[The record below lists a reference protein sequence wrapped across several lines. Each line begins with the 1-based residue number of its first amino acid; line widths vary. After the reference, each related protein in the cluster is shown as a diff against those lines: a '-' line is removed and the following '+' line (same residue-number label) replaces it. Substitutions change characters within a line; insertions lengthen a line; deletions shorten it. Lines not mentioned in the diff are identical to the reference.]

1 VRGDGARPSPHVHQ
15 ASLYY
20 GDTVTV
26 SSLDDKL
33 KLVPA
38 RPGVYL
44 MKDAAGRVIYV
55 GKAAALRSRVRQY
68 FQESGHLESP
78 RIRHLMS
85 RIADFEVIACENE
98 VEALILETNL
108 IKRHRPLFNVR
119 MADDKAFPYVKITS
133 EDFPKIL
140 MTRRVIRDGGR
151 YFGPYPYHEPK
162 LVRRTIRTIRKLF
175 KLRSCNIEITR
186 DLPRPCL
193 DYYIGQC
200 TAPCVA
206 WGATADAY
214 AEQVRRAA
222 MFLEGRAA
230 SLLDELRREMEEAAA
245 ALEFERAAQLR
256 DQIQAMDAVYEKQRI
271 ATVGLEDRDVMS
283 LAQAGNLACV
293 QAFFVRAGRLQGQEH
308 FILEGAQ
315 GATAAEV
322 LREFIT
328 QYYQDAPTVPPEV
341 LLSEAVEDAGL
352 IESWLGERRGGAVEV
367 HVPQRGDKKHL
378 VEMAAENA
386 ALFLQHERARRA
398 GLEGAAVKELQE
410 ILQLE
415 TPPFRIEAYDISNFQ
430 AGESVGSMV
439 VFEGGRPLKRDYRR
453 FKMKWT
459 EGPNDYAMLQ
469 EMLKRRFALG
479 REEQERLDRDEPVRV
494 KWSVLPDLILIDGG
508 RGQLNAALEV
518 FFEYNHMIPAVGL
531 AKQEELVVTVARPDP
546 LALPRDSHSLQ
557 LLQRIRDEAHRFA
570 NAYHRKLR
578 ERRIVFSVLD
588 EIKGIGEK
596 RKRDLIRHF
605 GSVRA
610 IRQATVEQIA
620 QIVGAKLAQQV
631 VDYLAEHPDVRY
643 RDEAVR

>member
-1 VRGDGARPSPHVHQ
+1 MA
-15 ASLYY
+15 
-20 GDTVTV
+20 V
-26 SSLDDKL
+26 SDLDDKL
-33 KLVPA
+33 KLVPVK
-38 RPGVYL
+38 PGVYL

-78 RIRHLMS
+78 RIRHLMG

-108 IKRHRPLFNVR
+108 IQRHRPMYNVR
-119 MADDKAFPYVKITS
+119 MADDKAFPYVKITR
-133 EDFPKIL
+133 EAFPKIT
-140 MTRRVIRDGGR
+140 MTRRVVRDGAH

-175 KLRSCNIEITR
+175 KLRSCNIEIAR

-200 TAPCVA
+200 TAPCVS
-206 WGATADAY
+206 WGADEGGY
-214 AEQVRRAA
+214 AEQVRQAA
-222 MFLEGRAA
+222 MFLEGKAEA
-230 SLLDELRREMEEAAA
+230 VLDELRGEMARAAEAM
-245 ALEFERAAQLR
+245 EFERAAQLR
-256 DQIQAMDAVYEKQRI
+256 DQIAAMEAIYEKQRI
-271 ATVGLEDRDVMS
+271 ATIGQEDRDVMS
-283 LAQAGNLACV
+283 LAQAGSLACV
-293 QAFFVRAGRLQGQEH
+293 QVFFIRAGRLSGQEH
-308 FILEGAQ
+308 FILEGTS
-315 GATAAEV
+315 GATTAEI
-322 LREFIT
+322 LGGFLA
-328 QYYQDAPTVPPEV
+328 QFYQELPQVPPEV
-341 LLSEAVEDAGL
+341 VLQEGVEDADL
-352 IESWLGERRGGAVEV
+352 MATWLTARRGSRVQIV
-367 HVPQRGDKKHL
+367 VPQRGDRRRL

-398 GLEGAAVKELQE
+398 GLEGAAIKELQE
-410 ILQLE
+410 ILALE

-430 AGESVGSMV
+430 SGESVGSMV

-453 FKMKWT
+453 FKIQWT

-469 EMLKRRFALG
+469 EMLRRRFALG
-479 REEQERLDRDEPVRV
+479 REEQERLDRDETLKT

-508 RGQLNAALEV
+508 RGQLNAAREV
-518 FFEYNHMIPAVGL
+518 LFEYNHMIPAVGL
-531 AKQEELVVTVARPDP
+531 AKQEELVVTVANPDP

-588 EIKGIGEK
+588 EVPGIGEK

-605 GSVRA
+605 GAVRA
-610 IRQATVEQIA
+610 IRQAPEAEIA
-620 QIVGAKLAQQV
+620 GVVGPKTAAKVAA
-631 VDYLAEHPDVRY
+631 YLREHPDVRY
-643 RDEAVR
+643 KDEAVQ

>member
-1 VRGDGARPSPHVHQ
+1 MA
-15 ASLYY
+15 
-20 GDTVTV
+20 V
-26 SSLDDKL
+26 SDLDDKL
-33 KLVPA
+33 KLVPVK
-38 RPGVYL
+38 PGVYL

-78 RIRHLMS
+78 RIRHLMG

-108 IKRHRPLFNVR
+108 IQRHRPMYNVR
-119 MADDKAFPYVKITS
+119 MADDKAFPYVKITR
-133 EDFPKIL
+133 EAFPKIT
-140 MTRRVIRDGGR
+140 MTRRVVRDGAH

-175 KLRSCNIEITR
+175 KLRSCNIEIAR

-200 TAPCVA
+200 TAPCVS
-206 WGATADAY
+206 WGADEAGY
-214 AEQVRRAA
+214 AEQVRQAA
-222 MFLEGRAA
+222 MFLEGKAEA
-230 SLLDELRREMEEAAA
+230 VLDELRGEMARAAEAM
-245 ALEFERAAQLR
+245 EFELAAQLR
-256 DQIQAMDAVYEKQRI
+256 DQIAAMEAIYEKQRI
-271 ATVGLEDRDVMS
+271 ATIGQEDRDVMS
-283 LAQAGNLACV
+283 LAQAGSLACV
-293 QAFFVRAGRLQGQEH
+293 QVFFIRAGRLSGQEH
-308 FILEGAQ
+308 FILEGTS
-315 GATAAEV
+315 GATTAEI
-322 LREFIT
+322 LGGFLA
-328 QYYQDAPTVPPEV
+328 QFYQELPQVPPEV
-341 LLSEAVEDAGL
+341 VLQEGVEDADL
-352 IESWLGERRGGAVEV
+352 MATWLTARRGSRVQIV
-367 HVPQRGDKKHL
+367 VPQRGDRRRL

-398 GLEGAAVKELQE
+398 GLEGAAIKELQE
-410 ILQLE
+410 ILALE

-430 AGESVGSMV
+430 SGESVGSMV

-453 FKMKWT
+453 FKIQWT

-469 EMLKRRFALG
+469 EMLRRRFALG
-479 REEQERLDRDEPVRV
+479 REEQERLDRDETLKT

-508 RGQLNAALEV
+508 RGQLNAAREV
-518 FFEYNHMIPAVGL
+518 LFEYNHMIPAVGL
-531 AKQEELVVTVARPDP
+531 AKQEELVVTVANPDP

-588 EIKGIGEK
+588 EVPGIGEK

-605 GSVRA
+605 GAVRA
-610 IRQATVEQIA
+610 IRQAPEAEIA
-620 QIVGAKLAQQV
+620 GVVGPKTAAKVAA
-631 VDYLAEHPDVRY
+631 YLREHPDVRY
-643 RDEAVR
+643 KDEAVQ

>member
-1 VRGDGARPSPHVHQ
+1 MAVPN
-15 ASLYY
+15 
-20 GDTVTV
+20 
-26 SSLDDKL
+26 LDDKL

-55 GKAAALRSRVRQY
+55 GKAAALRGRVRQY

-108 IKRHRPLFNVR
+108 IKRHRPPYNVR

-133 EDFPKIL
+133 EPFPKIL
-140 MTRRVIRDGGR
+140 MTRRVARDGGR

-206 WGATADAY
+206 WGAAADAY
-214 AEQVRRAA
+214 AEQVRQAA
-222 MFLEGRAA
+222 MFLEGRAEP
-230 SLLDELRREMEEAAA
+230 LLDELRREMEEAAA
-245 ALEFERAAQLR
+245 GMEFERAAQLR

-271 ATVGLEDRDVMS
+271 ATVGLEDRDVAAV
-283 LAQAGNLACV
+283 AQAGNLACV
-293 QAFFVRAGRLQGQEH
+293 QMFYVRKGRLQGQEH
-308 FILEGAQ
+308 FILEGAP
-315 GATAAEV
+315 GATTAEI
-322 LREFIT
+322 LGEFIT
-328 QYYQDAPTVPPEV
+328 QYYQDAPALPPEV
-341 LLSEAVEDAGL
+341 LLSESVEDATL
-352 IESWLGERRGGAVEV
+352 IATWLGERRRGRVEV

-410 ILQLE
+410 ILGLE

-479 REEQERLDRDEPVRV
+479 REEQERLDRDEAVRL

-508 RGQLNAALEV
+508 RGQLNAALQV
-518 FFEYNHMIPAVGL
+518 LFEYNHMIPAVGL
-531 AKQEELVVTVARPDP
+531 AKQEELVVTVAHPEP

-596 RKRDLIRHF
+596 RKRDLIRRF

-610 IRQATVEQIA
+610 VRQAAAEEIAEVVGPRMA
-620 QIVGAKLAQQV
+620 QIVV
-631 VDYLAEHPDVRY
+631 EYLREHADVRY
-643 RDEAVR
+643 KDEVVR

>member
-1 VRGDGARPSPHVHQ
+1 MA
-15 ASLYY
+15 
-20 GDTVTV
+20 V
-26 SSLDDKL
+26 SDLDDKL

-78 RIRHLMS
+78 RIRHLMG

-108 IKRHRPLFNVR
+108 IQRHRPMYNVR
-119 MADDKAFPYVKITS
+119 MADDKAFPYVKITR
-133 EDFPKIL
+133 EAFPKIT
-140 MTRRVIRDGGR
+140 MTRRVVRDGAH

-175 KLRSCNIEITR
+175 KLRSCNIEIAR

-200 TAPCVA
+200 TAPCVS
-206 WGATADAY
+206 WGADEAGY
-214 AEQVRRAA
+214 AEQVRQAA
-222 MFLEGRAA
+222 MFLEGKAEA
-230 SLLDELRREMEEAAA
+230 VLDELRGEMARAAEAM
-245 ALEFERAAQLR
+245 EFERAAQLR
-256 DQIQAMDAVYEKQRI
+256 DQIAAMEAIYEKQRI
-271 ATVGLEDRDVMS
+271 ATIGQEDRDVMS
-283 LAQAGNLACV
+283 LAQAGSLACV
-293 QAFFVRAGRLQGQEH
+293 QVFFIRAGRLSGQEH
-308 FILEGAQ
+308 FILEGTS
-315 GATAAEV
+315 GATTAEI
-322 LREFIT
+322 LGGFLA
-328 QYYQDAPTVPPEV
+328 QFYQELPQVPPEV
-341 LLSEAVEDAGL
+341 VLQEGVEDADL
-352 IESWLGERRGGAVEV
+352 MATWLTARRGSRVQIV
-367 HVPQRGDKKHL
+367 VPQRGDRRRL

-398 GLEGAAVKELQE
+398 GLEGAAIKELQE
-410 ILQLE
+410 ILALE

-430 AGESVGSMV
+430 SGESVGSMV

-453 FKMKWT
+453 FKIQWT

-469 EMLKRRFALG
+469 EMLRRRFALG
-479 REEQERLDRDEPVRV
+479 REEQERLDRDETLKT

-508 RGQLNAALEV
+508 RGQLNAAREV
-518 FFEYNHMIPAVGL
+518 LFEYNHMIPAVGL
-531 AKQEELVVTVARPDP
+531 AKQEELVVTVANPDP

-588 EIKGIGEK
+588 EVPGIGEK

-605 GSVRA
+605 GAVRA
-610 IRQATVEQIA
+610 IRQAPEAEIA
-620 QIVGAKLAQQV
+620 GVVGPKTAAKVAA
-631 VDYLAEHPDVRY
+631 YLREHPDVRY
-643 RDEAVR
+643 KDEAVQ

>member
-1 VRGDGARPSPHVHQ
+1 MA
-15 ASLYY
+15 
-20 GDTVTV
+20 V
-26 SSLDDKL
+26 SDLDDKL
-33 KLVPA
+33 KLVPVK
-38 RPGVYL
+38 PGVYL

-78 RIRHLMS
+78 RIRHLMG

-108 IKRHRPLFNVR
+108 IQRHRPMYNVR
-119 MADDKAFPYVKITS
+119 MADDKAFPYVKITR
-133 EDFPKIL
+133 EAFPKIT
-140 MTRRVIRDGGR
+140 MTRRVVRDGAH

-175 KLRSCNIEITR
+175 KLRSCNIEIAR

-200 TAPCVA
+200 TAPCVS
-206 WGATADAY
+206 WGADEAGY
-214 AEQVRRAA
+214 AEQVRQAA
-222 MFLEGRAA
+222 MFLEGKAEA
-230 SLLDELRREMEEAAA
+230 VLDELRGEMARAAEAM
-245 ALEFERAAQLR
+245 EFERAAQLR
-256 DQIQAMDAVYEKQRI
+256 DQIAAMEAIYEKQRI
-271 ATVGLEDRDVMS
+271 ATIGQEDRDVMS
-283 LAQAGNLACV
+283 LAQAGSLACV
-293 QAFFVRAGRLQGQEH
+293 QVFFIRAGRLSGQEH
-308 FILEGAQ
+308 FILEGTS
-315 GATAAEV
+315 GATTAEI
-322 LREFIT
+322 LGGFLA
-328 QYYQDAPTVPPEV
+328 QFYQELPQVPPEV
-341 LLSEAVEDAGL
+341 VLQEGVEDADL
-352 IESWLGERRGGAVEV
+352 MATWLTARRGSRVQIV
-367 HVPQRGDKKHL
+367 VPQRGDRRRL

-398 GLEGAAVKELQE
+398 GLEGAAIKELQE
-410 ILQLE
+410 ILALE

-430 AGESVGSMV
+430 SGESVGSMV

-453 FKMKWT
+453 FKIQWT

-469 EMLKRRFALG
+469 EMLRRRFALG
-479 REEQERLDRDEPVRV
+479 REEQERLDRDETLKT

-508 RGQLNAALEV
+508 RGQLNAAREV
-518 FFEYNHMIPAVGL
+518 LFEYNHMIPAVGL
-531 AKQEELVVTVARPDP
+531 AKQEELVVTVANPDP

-588 EIKGIGEK
+588 EVPGIGEK

-605 GSVRA
+605 GAVRA
-610 IRQATVEQIA
+610 IRQAPEAEIA
-620 QIVGAKLAQQV
+620 GVVGPKTAAKVAA
-631 VDYLAEHPDVRY
+631 YLREHPDVRY
-643 RDEAVR
+643 KDEAVQ

>member
-1 VRGDGARPSPHVHQ
+1 MA
-15 ASLYY
+15 
-20 GDTVTV
+20 V
-26 SSLDDKL
+26 SDLDDKL

-38 RPGVYL
+38 KPGVYL

-78 RIRHLMS
+78 RIRHLMG

-108 IKRHRPLFNVR
+108 IQRHRPMYNVR
-119 MADDKAFPYVKITS
+119 MADDKAFPYVKITR
-133 EDFPKIL
+133 EAFPKIT
-140 MTRRVIRDGGR
+140 MTRRVVRDGAH

-175 KLRSCNIEITR
+175 KLRSCNIEIAR

-200 TAPCVA
+200 TAPCVS
-206 WGATADAY
+206 WGADEAGY
-214 AEQVRRAA
+214 AEQVRQAA
-222 MFLEGRAA
+222 MFLEGKAEA
-230 SLLDELRREMEEAAA
+230 VLDELRGEMARAAEAM
-245 ALEFERAAQLR
+245 EFERAAQLR
-256 DQIQAMDAVYEKQRI
+256 DQIAAMEAIYEKQRI
-271 ATVGLEDRDVMS
+271 ATIGQEDRDVMS
-283 LAQAGNLACV
+283 LAQAGSLACV
-293 QAFFVRAGRLQGQEH
+293 QVFFIRAGRLSGQEH
-308 FILEGAQ
+308 FILEGTS
-315 GATAAEV
+315 GATTAEI
-322 LREFIT
+322 LGGFLA
-328 QYYQDAPTVPPEV
+328 QFYQELPQVPPEV
-341 LLSEAVEDAGL
+341 VLQEGVEDADL
-352 IESWLGERRGGAVEV
+352 MATWLTARRGSRVQIV
-367 HVPQRGDKKHL
+367 VPQRGDRRRL

-398 GLEGAAVKELQE
+398 GLEGAAIKELQE
-410 ILQLE
+410 ILALE

-430 AGESVGSMV
+430 SGESVGSMV

-453 FKMKWT
+453 FKIQWT

-469 EMLKRRFALG
+469 EMLRRRFALG
-479 REEQERLDRDEPVRV
+479 REEQERLDRDETLKT

-508 RGQLNAALEV
+508 RGQLNAAREV
-518 FFEYNHMIPAVGL
+518 LFEYNHMIPAVGL
-531 AKQEELVVTVARPDP
+531 AKQEELVVTVANPDP

-588 EIKGIGEK
+588 EVPGIGEK

-610 IRQATVEQIA
+610 VRQAPEAEIA
-620 QIVGAKLAQQV
+620 GVVGPKTAAKVAA
-631 VDYLAEHPDVRY
+631 YLREHPDVRY
-643 RDEAVR
+643 KDEAVQ

>member
-1 VRGDGARPSPHVHQ
+1 MAVGT
-15 ASLYY
+15 LEE
-20 GDTVTV
+20 
-26 SSLDDKL
+26 KL

-78 RIRHLMS
+78 RIRHLMN
-85 RIADFEVIACENE
+85 RIADFEVIACETE

-108 IKRHRPLFNVR
+108 IKRHRPAYNVR
-119 MADDKAFPYVKITS
+119 MADDKAFPYVKITN
-133 EDFPKIL
+133 EPVPKIL
-140 MTRRVIRDGGR
+140 MTRRVLRDGAR

-206 WGATADAY
+206 WGATPEAY
-214 AEQVRRAA
+214 AEQVRQAA
-222 MFLEGRAA
+222 MFLEGKAA
-230 SLLDELRREMEEAAA
+230 SLLDELRREMELSAAA
-245 ALEFERAAQLR
+245 MEFERAAQLR
-256 DQIQAMDAVYEKQRI
+256 DQIQAMEAIAEKQRI
-271 ATVGLEDRDVMS
+271 ASRGLEDRDVMS
-283 LAQAGNLACV
+283 LAQAGSLACV
-293 QAFFVRAGRLQGQEH
+293 QAFFIRAGRLQQQEH
-308 FILEGAQ
+308 FILEGAS
-315 GATAAEV
+315 GATPQEI
-322 LREFIT
+322 LREFVT
-328 QYYQDAPTVPPEV
+328 QFYQDVPTVPPEV
-341 LLSEAVEDAGL
+341 LLSELVEDAAL
-352 IESWLGERRGGAVEV
+352 IATWLGERRGGRVQV
-367 HVPQRGDKKHL
+367 LVPQRGDRKRL
-378 VEMAAENA
+378 IEMAAENA

-398 GLEGAAVKELQE
+398 GLEGAAIKELQE
-410 ILQLE
+410 ILGLE
-415 TPPFRIEAYDISNFQ
+415 AAPFRIEAYDISNFQ
-430 AGESVGSMV
+430 HGESAGSMV
-439 VFEGGRPLKRDYRR
+439 VFEGGKPLKRDYRR
-453 FKMKWT
+453 FKMRWT
-459 EGPNDYAMLQ
+459 EGPNDYAMIQ
-469 EMLKRRFALG
+469 EMLRRRFALG

-518 FFEYNHMIPAVGL
+518 LFEYNHMIPAVGL
-531 AKQEELVVTVARPDP
+531 AKQEELVVTVANPEP

-557 LLQRIRDEAHRFA
+557 LLQRVRDEAHRFA

-588 EIKGIGEK
+588 EIRGIGEK
-596 RKRDLIRHF
+596 RKRDLIRQF

-610 IRQATVEQIA
+610 IRQASVEQIA
-620 QIVGAKLAQQV
+620 GVVGPKTAQTV
-631 VDYLAEHPDVRY
+631 ADYLREHPEVRY
-643 RDEAVR
+643 KDEVIS